1 MNWGRIGGLS
11 HRVMLQIFR
20 DRRTFILLI
29 VIPILL
35 LVLADLLF
43 ESETEGFAF
52 GVANSDRG
60 IELPGG
66 TTISLSEEI
75 IKGIDESTTFSLK
88 LIDESELES
97 SLEAGSLKAALVIP
111 DGFTLSFVR
120 SGEMVLELD
129 LEGSN
134 PAISGTIAGQLNG
147 IVVAALARIATS
159 GASPLSSSVGSVI
172 SAGRPEGAPGL
183 PVTIIP
189 DYYYGGE
196 DFEVMDYVAP
206 VYIAFLVLFFVFLI
220 TCVSLIRERTHGTM
234 ERLLATPASRLEIIL
249 GYVVGL
255 GVYALMQGAVILLF
269 SLFVLK
275 IVYVGSL
282 WLLFLVITVLSITGV
297 ALGML
302 ASTFARNE
310 SQVVQFIPLLIIPQM
325 LLGGTFSPVED
336 LPTAL
341 KPLAYCMPLTY
352 ANIALRDI
360 MIKGF
365 GFAEILPNIAILA
378 GFALLFILVDVIAV
392 RREIN

>member
-134 PAISGTIAGQLNG
+134 PAISGTIAG
-147 IVVAALARIATS
+147 
-159 GASPLSSSVGSVI
+159 
-172 SAGRPEGAPGL
+172 
-183 PVTIIP
+183 
-189 DYYYGGE
+189 
-196 DFEVMDYVAP
+196 
-206 VYIAFLVLFFVFLI
+206 VL
-220 TCVSLIRERTHGTM
+220 
-234 ERLLATPASRLEIIL
+234 
-249 GYVVGL
+249 
-255 GVYALMQGAVILLF
+255 
-269 SLFVLK
+269 
-275 IVYVGSL
+275 
-282 WLLFLVITVLSITGV
+282 
-297 ALGML
+297 
-302 ASTFARNE
+302 
-310 SQVVQFIPLLIIPQM
+310 IPQQSHNGVM
-325 LLGGTFSPVED
+325 FIKTLIYNRRSGSKFST
-336 LPTAL
+336 TAFV
-341 KPLAYCMPLTY
+341 AS
-352 ANIALRDI
+352 
-360 MIKGF
+360 
-365 GFAEILPNIAILA
+365 AIP
-378 GFALLFILVDVIAV
+378 
-392 RREIN
+392 R